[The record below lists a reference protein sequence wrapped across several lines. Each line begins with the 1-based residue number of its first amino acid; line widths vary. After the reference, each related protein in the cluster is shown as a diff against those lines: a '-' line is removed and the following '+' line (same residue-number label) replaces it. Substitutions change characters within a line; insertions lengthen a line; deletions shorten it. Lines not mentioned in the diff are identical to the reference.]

1 MRRAGPRDRLVQL
14 VLHLHE
20 TVTGGQVM
28 RVFRADR
35 MAPLG
40 DGEPERSVRL
50 LLQWRQAVGE
60 RR

>member
-1 MRRAGPRDRLVQL
+1 MRHAGL
-14 VLHLHE
+14 LHR
-20 TVTGGQVM
+20 TVAGGQVR

-40 DGEPERSVRL
+40 DGERERSVRL
-50 LLQWRQAVGE
+50 LLQWRPSVGE